1 MIRLLTNNLK
11 KNSMAKR
18 KKVIKDDEVIEQNVA
33 TDNSE
38 VKQEAAKDDSTGGV
52 FVQKKMQSDNFI
64 ISRINDN
71 NFEYIEVRSVSGNW
85 SETFSNEMT
94 MFHLLNEFLYWEEE
108 HEELNK
114 NQQDYMSAILGF
126 HYAATCSIADE
137 TLLGDFIV
145 IYSKYIDR
153 VRSEEE
159 KKESNNI
166 SKEEDDKILEELK
179 ESQRAKNELID
190 AVKYEF
196 GE

>member
-1 MIRLLTNNLK
+1 
-11 KNSMAKR
+11 MAKR

-52 FVQKKMQSDNFI
+52 FVLKKMQSDNFI

>member
-1 MIRLLTNNLK
+1 
-11 KNSMAKR
+11 MAKR

-52 FVQKKMQSDNFI
+52 FVLKKMQSDNFI

-145 IYSKYIDR
+145 IYSKYTDR